1 MALLNSGVSI
11 SSTQEENNGAK
22 NSVSVKAEPVGVA
35 VFPLISV

>member
-1 MALLNSGVSI
+1 M
-11 SSTQEENNGAK
+11 STLVVLRLQAETNGAK